1 MTIALTALMLA
12 AAVPATPP
20 PVAPAEQRFAIGATG
35 IILPTPPGYCVPQ
48 GNAEA
53 AIAMVNAADTMNDT
67 PAALV
72 SCGPGVQPLDDY
84 YLFKSPKQATAF
96 ELSRPVLL
104 AGLGPAFKAL
114 DMNEVMDKV
123 KSSLKDGFGDSI
135 TVGEGSMAPAG
146 QDGVCGY
153 LLGSFTVEAG
163 GRQVR
168 LTAAVCVTSIK
179 RKVININH
187 YEPTSAG
194 RSKVQ
199 MLADVR
205 AMAERMIAAN
215 EK

>member
-1 MTIALTALMLA
+1 MNIALTALMLA

-20 PVAPAEQRFAIGATG
+20 PVAPAEQRFAIGTTG

-72 SCGPGVQPLDDY
+72 SCRPGVQPLADY
-84 YLFKSPKQATAF
+84 YLFKSPKQAVAA

-114 DMNEVMDKV
+114 DMNQVMDKV

-135 TVGEGSMAPAG
+135 TIGEGSMAPAG

-153 LLGSFTVEAG
+153 LLGSFTVAAAG
-163 GRQVR
+163 QQER
-168 LTAAVCVTSIK
+168 LVVALCVTTIK

-187 YEPTSAG
+187 YEPAAAG
-194 RSKVQ
+194 RSQAQ

-205 AMAERMIAAN
+205 AVADRMIAAN

>member
-1 MTIALTALMLA
+1 MPQCGMTIAFTALMLA

-35 IILPTPPGYCVPQ
+35 IILPTPPGYCLPA
-48 GNAEA
+48 GNAET

-72 SCGPGVQPLDDY
+72 SCRPGVQPLDDY
-84 YLFKSPKQATAF
+84 YLFKSPKQAATF

-104 AGLGPAFKAL
+104 AG
-114 DMNEVMDKV
+114 
-123 KSSLKDGFGDSI
+123 
-135 TVGEGSMAPAG
+135 
-146 QDGVCGY
+146 QDQVCGY

-163 GRQVR
+163 GRQER